1 MARRVIP
8 GQAAFDL
15 VELRPEV
22 PDLASYRWI
31 IANVSGGKDSQ
42 AMLAE
47 LMLHATAAGV
57 ADRVVVVH
65 ADLGIV
71 EWPGVRELAE
81 EHARHY
87 GLRFETVQRVGSNLI
102 ERVEERGMWPSADNR
117 WCTSDFKRGPI
128 RKLITMLV
136 NEARAAGHVGV
147 VRILNV
153 MGLRA
158 DESAARR
165 KLVPFCHDGSKTCPC
180 AECQRRRKATE
191 AAKEAAKAAEAAGLK
206 PKKIPA
212 KDRMQHGAS
221 NTLRWVDTWLPI
233 HGWSTADVW
242 AAIFVAGTRP
252 HPAYKAGMPRLSCVF
267 CLAGETE
274 VVTRAGL
281 RPIAELAGGRHELLI
296 PKVTPYGLSGAGSF
310 KEVEVR
316 AFGVQRLWRI
326 TMHRGRQTR
335 IVHATAEHRWLTW
348 DRKLRPPKKD
358 GRHNGYEDVTVE
370 LVTSEL
376 TLGTRL
382 RSVKAQ
388 SLAQGGEV
396 PFAVAQGFVYGDG
409 TKGSGDRPACL
420 DIHLAEKDGAILPYF
435 AAHRPKPTRLNGK
448 DALRIYGLPRLWKEG
463 PDLRESRSFLLSWL
477 AGYFAADGTVTEHGS
492 ARMASASKESMQVI
506 RDVAAVCG
514 VGYGPVRTSM
524 RVGTGKAATPLYTIT
539 LDATDLPDW
548 FWKIDAH
555 RDRIAEKATVRE
567 AHDRLWVVDEVTPT
581 DRVEEV
587 YCAVVP
593 GAQAFALAEDLMTG
607 NCVLASRAAL
617 VRAAHLQPALAAR
630 YALAEEMTG
639 HRFRLDVS
647 MAEIIAEA
655 ATAPAPAAG
664 MVVACWEG

>member
-71 EWPGVRELAE
+71 EWPGVRELAA
-81 EHARHY
+81 EHAAHY

-136 NEARAAGHVGV
+136 NEARAAGHAGV

-165 KLVPFCHDGSKTCPC
+165 KLVAFAHDGSKTCPC
-180 AECQRRRKATE
+180 AECQRRRKVT
-191 AAKEAAKAAEAAGLK
+191 EAAKAAGIK
-206 PKKIPA
+206 PKKIPPG
-212 KDRMQHGAS
+212 DRMQHGAS

-233 HGWSTADVW
+233 HSWSTADVW

-274 VVTRAGL
+274 VVTRSGL
-281 RPIAELAGGRHELLI
+281 RSIADLAGGKHELLV
-296 PKVTPYGLSGAGSF
+296 PKVTPYGLSGHGSF

-326 TMHRGRQTR
+326 AMHRGRQTQ
-335 IVHATAEHRWLTW
+335 VVYATAEHRWFAW
-348 DRKLRPPKKD
+348 ERREKPRRAD
-358 GRHNGYEDVTVE
+358 GRRNGYEDVTVE
-370 LVTSEL
+370 RVTSEL
-376 TLGTRL
+376 APGAKL
-382 RSVKAQ
+382 RSAKAQ
-388 SLAQGGEV
+388 SPDRAGMV
-396 PFAVAQGFVYGDG
+396 PFAVAQGFVFGDG
-409 TKGSGDRPACL
+409 TKGSGDRPASL
-420 DIHLAEKDGAILPYF
+420 DIHLPEKDGAMLRFF
-435 AAHRPKPTRLNGK
+435 AAHEPRPTTLNGK
-448 DALRIYGLPRLWKEG
+448 PALRIYGLPRLWKEA
-463 PDLRESRSFLLSWL
+463 PDMRESRPFLLSWL

-492 ARMASASKESMQVI
+492 ARIGSASLESMQII
-506 RDVAAVCG
+506 RSIAAVCG
-514 VGYGPVRTSM
+514 IGYGPVRTEM
-524 RVGTGKAATPLYTIT
+524 RVGTGKAPTALHTVT

-548 FWKIDAH
+548 FFVIDAH
-555 RDRIAEKATVRE
+555 RARVQAKAASREKHA
-567 AHDRLWVVDEVTPT
+567 RLWVVDEVTPT

-593 GAQAFALAEDLMTG
+593 GAQAFVLSEDLMTG

-617 VRAAHLQPALAAR
+617 VRAAQIQPALAAR
-630 YALAEEMTG
+630 YALAEELTG
-639 HRFRLDVS
+639 HRFRQDVS

-655 ATAPAPAAG
+655 AATPAPVAG
-664 MVVACWEG
+664 TVVACWEG